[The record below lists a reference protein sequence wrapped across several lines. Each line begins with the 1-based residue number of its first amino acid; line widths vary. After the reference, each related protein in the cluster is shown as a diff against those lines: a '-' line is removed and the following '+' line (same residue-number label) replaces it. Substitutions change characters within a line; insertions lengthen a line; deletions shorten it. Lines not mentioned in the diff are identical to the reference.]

1 MKFLNLFNKESSVLT
16 EFSNV
21 LYEQRIHEID
31 FVLYCC
37 LKEII
42 FLPVTRVR
50 EFPVFYI
57 HVEMWIYIFSQILI
71 MEWAYQRISNWTKYS
86 KSTWRVCSALHPS
99 AWELSSSWGV
109 VLFRANHEII
119 ETHTNYLVISCLKG
133 VSLPSHIGFIRYS
146 LFAQQIFIANFSW
159 MLTSK

>member
-1 MKFLNLFNKESSVLT
+1 MKFLNLFNKELSVLT

-31 FVLYCC
+31 FVLHCC

-57 HVEMWIYIFSQILI
+57 HVEM
-71 MEWAYQRISNWTKYS
+71 
-86 KSTWRVCSALHPS
+86 
-99 AWELSSSWGV
+99 
-109 VLFRANHEII
+109 
-119 ETHTNYLVISCLKG
+119 
-133 VSLPSHIGFIRYS
+133 
-146 LFAQQIFIANFSW
+146 
-159 MLTSK
+159 

>member
-1 MKFLNLFNKESSVLT
+1 MKFLNLFNKELSVLT

-37 LKEII
+37 LKETI

-57 HVEMWIYIFSQILI
+57 HVEM
-71 MEWAYQRISNWTKYS
+71 
-86 KSTWRVCSALHPS
+86 
-99 AWELSSSWGV
+99 
-109 VLFRANHEII
+109 
-119 ETHTNYLVISCLKG
+119 
-133 VSLPSHIGFIRYS
+133 
-146 LFAQQIFIANFSW
+146 
-159 MLTSK
+159 